1 MNMIIMGGFLGSGK
15 TSIVLQMAKYLIGDG
30 DAPKATVAILEN
42 EIGEISV
49 DDQILKSD
57 GYKVETMF
65 SGCVCCTMSGEL
77 IVNVSNIMREMNPDW
92 IIMEATGIAY
102 PHNIKENLQYSLKID
117 SRIICVADAQ
127 RWQRLLRPMGMLIGD
142 QLKEAD
148 VILVNKIDLV
158 DNRTLDEVDHSLA
171 GFNPSA
177 KRFPI
182 CASEKIPI
190 ELWQYILKT
199 PTEVPA

>member
-92 IIMEATGIAY
+92 IIMEATGVAY

-127 RWQRLLRPMGMLIGD
+127 RWQRLLRPMGMLVGD
-142 QLKEAD
+142 QLREAD
-148 VILVNKIDLV
+148 VILMNKIDLV
-158 DNRTLDEVDHSLA
+158 DNKTLGEVDRSLE
-171 GFNPSA
+171 GFNPNA

-182 CASEKIPI
+182 SAAEKIPV

-199 PTEVPA
+199 PTEVQA